1 MTTEASSSPRTKFII
16 GSRASKLAQVQTETV
31 RDSLVALHPD
41 KSFELLYMTTEGDK
55 NQSQALYLL
64 GGKALWTKE
73 LEISLFDRQIDMIV
87 HSLKDV
93 PTLLP
98 EGGEIG
104 AILKRED
111 PRDCLVMKKG
121 LSYKSLDELPDGS
134 VIGTSSVRRV
144 AQLKKSFPKL
154 VFNDVRGNLNTRLT
168 KLDDP
173 EGPFAAIVLARA
185 GLERLGLES
194 RITCN
199 IEAPTLLYAV
209 GQGAL
214 AVEIRSDDPET
225 RELLV
230 QLEDWRTAW
239 SCRAERACLRVLEGG
254 CSVPVGVNSLLEE
267 HEDDATEKSEAKAE
281 GSQSAQAEGSKSA
294 PRASKLTLTG
304 TVTSLDGLKH
314 VHHTITTVVSSAQEA
329 EDVGKDVAKA
339 LIVNGAKD
347 ILDEIN
353 RERESRVQRE
363 RQQDAE
369 RALRPEELETDD
381 LKRKIPAAQSS
392 TDATEDKETELIR
405 GE

>member
-1 MTTEASSSPRTKFII
+1 MASVPESSPRTKFTI
-16 GSRASKLAQVQTETV
+16 GSRASKLAQIQTEIV

-41 KSFELLYMTTEGDK
+41 KTFEVLYMTTEGDK
-55 NQSQALYLL
+55 NQSKALYLL

-73 LEISLFDRQIDMIV
+73 LEVSLFNRQIDMIV

-98 EGGEIG
+98 EGANIG

-111 PRDCLVMKKG
+111 PRDCLVMKEG
-121 LSYKSLDELPDGS
+121 LSYKSLEELPDGS
-134 VIGTSSVRRV
+134 VLGTSSVRRV

-154 VFNDVRGNLNTRLT
+154 VFNDVRGNLNTRLK

-173 EGPFAAIVLARA
+173 EGPFTALILARA
-185 GLERLGLES
+185 GLERQELAS
-194 RITCN
+194 RITCS
-199 IEAPTLLYAV
+199 IEAPTLFYAV

-214 AVEIRSDDPET
+214 GVEIRSDDSEA
-225 RELLV
+225 RDLLV
-230 QLEDWRTAW
+230 PLNDWRTVW

-254 CSVPVGVNSLLEE
+254 CSVPVGVNTLLEE
-267 HEDDATEKSEAKAE
+267 HEDDAAEKSEAVAE
-281 GSQSAQAEGSKSA
+281 GSGEGAQPEGPKSA
-294 PRASKLTLTG
+294 RPSKLTLTG
-304 TVTSLDGLKH
+304 TVTSLDGSKH

-329 EDVGKDVAKA
+329 EDVGKNVAKA
-339 LIVNGAKD
+339 LIANGAKD

-363 RQQDAE
+363 RQQEAE

-381 LKRKIPAAQSS
+381 RKRKAPAVQASAGAPEDNQ
-392 TDATEDKETELIR
+392 TESVQD
-405 GE
+405 

>member
-1 MTTEASSSPRTKFII
+1 MAPEAGSAPRTNFTI
-16 GSRASKLAQVQTETV
+16 GSRASKLAQVQTESV
-31 RDSLVALHPD
+31 RDSLIALHPD
-41 KSFELLYMTTEGDK
+41 KTFEALYMTTEGDK

-73 LEISLFDRQIDMIV
+73 LEVSLFDRQIDMIV
-87 HSLKDV
+87 HCLKDV

-111 PRDCLVMKKG
+111 PRDSLVMKDG
-121 LSYKSLDELPDGS
+121 LSYKSLEDLPDGS

-154 VFNDVRGNLNTRLT
+154 AFNDVRGNLNTRLN

-173 EGPFAAIVLARA
+173 KGPFTALILARA

-194 RITCN
+194 RITCD

-214 AVEIRSDDPET
+214 AIEIRSDDSET
-225 RELLV
+225 RELLAP
-230 QLEDWRTAW
+230 LEDWRTAW
-239 SCRAERACLRVLEGG
+239 SCQAERACLRVLEGG
-254 CSVPVGVNSLLEE
+254 CSVPVGVNTLLEE
-267 HEDDATEKSEAKAE
+267 HEDDAGEKSETVG
-281 GSQSAQAEGSKSA
+281 GSSGAQAEGSKSA
-294 PRASKLTLTG
+294 PRPSKLTLTG
-304 TVTSLDGLKH
+304 TVTSLDGSKH

-329 EDVGKDVAKA
+329 EDVGKNVAKA
-339 LIVNGAKD
+339 LIANGAKD

-353 RERESRVQRE
+353 RERDSRVQRE

-369 RALRPEELETDD
+369 RALRPEEVETDD
-381 LKRKIPAAQSS
+381 LKRKVPATQANA
-392 TDATEDKETELIR
+392 DAPGDK